1 MRPGARPSARPS
13 ACPSASPSAS
23 PSARPSAC
31 PSARP
36 SARRADAPVRPGAS
50 PSGHRADAPV
60 RRCGGA
66 VGRSRV
72 ALGVVLGLVGWLWA
86 TPARADAVDDAFVRG
101 NEAAAAADWDAAI
114 AAYEE
119 AATLLPER
127 SATLDYDLGTAYLHR
142 GDLGRATFHLR
153 RSLDWRGGPTAELA
167 ESARYNL
174 GIARRRAELQAVNA
188 SAKIDRPETWW
199 DLVVEALGAPG
210 VGWSAL
216 VAGWLALGLLW
227 WRGRRQRRGQASSNV
242 LGAVLLVFVSIY
254 LGLGVLHGLSLRAD
268 RTAPEAIV
276 LEDLVDA
283 RDGAG
288 NHRPVAFRLQGGA
301 RVRVVGRSPG
311 WRRVRL
317 PGGLEAWVREDAV
330 GVLDDRGPGRAGP
343 PRPLSDTTPP

>member
-1 MRPGARPSARPS
+1 MP
-13 ACPSASPSAS
+13 
-23 PSARPSAC
+23 
-31 PSARP
+31 
-36 SARRADAPVRPGAS
+36 RRIRV
-50 PSGHRADAPV
+50 V
-60 RRCGGA
+60 
-66 VGRSRV
+66 RSRGPF
-72 ALGVVLGLVGWLWA
+72 ALVCALVCALVSGLVVCSWA
-86 TPARADAVDDAFVRG
+86 VPARADAVDEAFVRG
-101 NEAAAAADWDAAI
+101 NTAAQSGDWDAAI

-127 SATLDYDLGTAYLHR
+127 SAALDYDLGTAYLHR
-142 GDLGRATFHLR
+142 GALGRAIFHLQ

-188 SAKIDRPETWW
+188 NAKIDRPETWW

-216 VAGWLALGLLW
+216 VAGWLALGLSW
-227 WRGRRQRRGQASSNV
+227 WRGRRRRRGQASNV
-242 LGAVLLVFVSIY
+242 FGAVLLLLLSVY

-317 PGGLEAWVREDAV
+317 SGGLEAWVREDAV
-330 GVLDDRGPGRAGP
+330 GMLDERGSGRAGP
-343 PRPLSDTTPP
+343 PRPQADPTVEDGAPAP